1 MESSRVYVWDPL
13 VRIVHWSLATLILV
27 DLFNEAGAN
36 PWHRWLGY
44 AAGALVVTR
53 LAWGMAGSPH
63 ARLSAIAKSAGEV
76 SKYVTRWRSGSH
88 APYPGHNP
96 LGAWMSLALW
106 FLTLSV
112 VATGWLLQLERFWGD
127 DLVEDVHTVTAYT
140 LAAFIVL
147 HVSGVLLT
155 SLASRTNLIKA
166 MITGKKAFPSP
177 DR

>member
-1 MESSRVYVWDPL
+1 
-13 VRIVHWSLATLILV
+13 
-27 DLFNEAGAN
+27 
-36 PWHRWLGY
+36 
-44 AAGALVVTR
+44 
-53 LAWGMAGSPH
+53 
-63 ARLSAIAKSAGEV
+63 
-76 SKYVTRWRSGSH
+76 
-88 APYPGHNP
+88 
-96 LGAWMSLALW
+96 MSLALW

-166 MITGKKAFPSP
+166 MITGKKALPSSN
-177 DR
+177 R